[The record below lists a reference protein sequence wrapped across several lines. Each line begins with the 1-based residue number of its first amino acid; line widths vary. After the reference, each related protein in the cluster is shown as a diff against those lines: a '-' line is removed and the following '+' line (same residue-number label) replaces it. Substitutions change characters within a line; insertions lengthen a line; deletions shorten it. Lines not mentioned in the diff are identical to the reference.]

1 MKVEI
6 QDIHAEMESQMK
18 TALQDPAA
26 QANKQMLNNNEV
38 TLLDEFIGGKV
49 KLALQYVQPLLD
61 IVRKLSTSFDIE
73 EITLDLLK
81 TKFNRPLD
89 VEAARQALN
98 IIIDDMINRQRQN
111 GKKPETI
118 RIIIK

>member
-1 MKVEI
+1 
-6 QDIHAEMESQMK
+6 
-18 TALQDPAA
+18 
-26 QANKQMLNNNEV
+26 MLNNNEV

-89 VEAARQALN
+89 VESARRALS
-98 IIIDDMINRQRQN
+98 IIIDDMVNRQRQN

>member
-1 MKVEI
+1 
-6 QDIHAEMESQMK
+6 
-18 TALQDPAA
+18 
-26 QANKQMLNNNEV
+26 MLNNNEV